1 MVMFEETDGTARN
14 LAASQKISSPWQV
27 HSAGTSPATA
37 GEQQHGQGK
46 RDVWCDGMWKKET
59 SYKRT
64 MSTKKEIADSVKHN

>member
-37 GEQQHGQGK
+37 REKELGAKGGMGGVMGRGE
-46 RDVWCDGMWKKET
+46 KK
-59 SYKRT
+59 YDA
-64 MSTKKEIADSVKHN
+64 KEQRAQRQI

>member
-37 GEQQHGQGK
+37 REKELGAKGGMGGVMGRGE
-46 RDVWCDGMWKKET
+46 KK
-59 SYKRT
+59 YG
-64 MSTKKEIADSVKHN
+64 TKEQRAQRQI